1 MTLATSNPTQDQSQY
16 PSGSWGLGV
25 VVPENSVFADGGRLS
40 WANATMVSV
49 SIRLPNMSF
58 SDDPTLVVE
67 SPMAADGSVMQ
78 IAAGIYP
85 TSTKWFAYGWYIRN
99 VQANPQTYGWILNY
113 SKPAMMAGD
122 PVSLSIYLSQGRWHY
137 RIEDLTT
144 REAATG
150 EYAPDVPPSLRV
162 GDQEV
167 FALESYSTSNI
178 VFAQMGNLTLD
189 NLTINGRR
197 IASGWYGYGSWD
209 THHNPMFVVGGLD
222 PPSYIS
228 LQQKPDGT
236 VVWSYQEWSA
246 ATEVRPP
253 SLPLTILGIPVLV
266 ASVMLVAVYALKRR
280 IGN

>member
-1 MTLATSNPTQDQSQY
+1 
-16 PSGSWGLGV
+16 
-25 VVPENSVFADGGRLS
+25 
-40 WANATMVSV
+40 
-49 SIRLPNMSF
+49 
-58 SDDPTLVVE
+58 
-67 SPMAADGSVMQ
+67 MAADGSVMQ